1 MEGDLQKIVGLN
13 VRRLRHARGMSQEA
27 LAHEVDVHRTYIGG
41 IERGERN
48 LSLRSVERLA
58 KAIGVEPIE
67 LLTEQLGQDG

>member
-1 MEGDLQKIVGLN
+1 VEGDLQKIVGLN

-67 LLTEQLGQDG
+67 LLTEQLGQVG